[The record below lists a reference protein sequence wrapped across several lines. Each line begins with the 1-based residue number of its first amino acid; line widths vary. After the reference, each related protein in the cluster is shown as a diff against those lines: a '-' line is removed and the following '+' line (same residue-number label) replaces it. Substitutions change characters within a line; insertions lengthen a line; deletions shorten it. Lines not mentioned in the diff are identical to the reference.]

1 MDLGDHGTFL
11 RNEVL
16 FYLDLSK
23 KARLKG
29 DRATSAK
36 MQEEASFALYLL
48 RCHLK
53 DRRMFYE
60 TRSKVG
66 PNARVFRNELEC
78 ALFKGGEG

>member
-11 RNEVL
+11 RDEVL

-29 DRATSAK
+29 DRVTSLK
-36 MQEEASFALYLL
+36 MQEEANFALHLL

-53 DRRMFYE
+53 DRRMFRD
-60 TRSKVG
+60 TARALVDVG
-66 PNARVFRNELEC
+66 AFQSELDA
-78 ALFKGGEG
+78 ALFSDGR

>member
-11 RNEVL
+11 RDEVL

-36 MQEEASFALYLL
+36 MQEEANFALHLL

-53 DRRMFYE
+53 DRRMFRD
-60 TRSKVG
+60 T
-66 PNARVFRNELEC
+66 ARALVDVVAFRDDLDA
-78 ALFKGGEG
+78 ALFRDGR